1 MKKSQKKLTNYLH
14 CISLCLYIVCMNYSK
29 THTQTQKN
37 KGDNMSK
44 REFNQTRGFGIEI
57 EFLANRGK
65 NEVAE
70 ILNNLNGI
78 DCVSEDYNHNT
89 RSYWK
94 IVGDSSL
101 RRESGYQYTMELV
114 SPILYGLD
122 GLGQLFQILEVLNG
136 TEENGLRTKVN
147 KSCGIHVHHDLTN
160 WRDDNA
166 NAFANNMNNLIT
178 LVAKYEHGIFK
189 LLPASRQSGYCA
201 PVRNGF
207 QKYNCFSDSCYNDRI
222 KNLKTAKRQGSLQN
236 IQRGRYYGLNF
247 QNLFTRGS
255 VEFRYHQGSTNYN
268 KLSNWIVFTQAFVET
283 AELKKSIS
291 YTESMT
297 RISTASALRRL
308 RCDLG
313 LTKANND
320 IFLRACDTEIKRRYH
335 VYKNVLS
342 SASSIQQAQ

>member
-1 MKKSQKKLTNYLH
+1 
-14 CISLCLYIVCMNYSK
+14 
-29 THTQTQKN
+29 
-37 KGDNMSK
+37 MST

-57 EFLANRGK
+57 EFLANCNK
-65 NEVAE
+65 NEVARL
-70 ILNNLNGI
+70 LNNTDGI
-78 DCVSEDYNHNT
+78 DCVSEDYNHTTQN
-89 RSYWK
+89 YWK

-101 RRESGYQYTMELV
+101 RRESGFEYTMELV

-122 GLGQLFQILEVLNG
+122 GLAQLQKILEVLNNSDG
-136 TEENGLRTKVN
+136 SRRRLRTKVN

-160 WRDDNA
+160 WRNENA

-189 LLPASRQSGYCA
+189 LLPRSRQSGYCA
-201 PVRNGF
+201 PVRSGF
-207 QKYNCFSDSCYNDRI
+207 HKYNCFSESCYNDRI
-222 KNLKTAKRQGSLQN
+222 KNLKTAKRQGTLRD

-255 VEFRYHQGSTNYN
+255 VEFRYHQGSTNFN
-268 KLSNWIVFTQAFVET
+268 KLSNWVVFTQAFVET
-283 AELKKSIS
+283 AQLKKSIS

-320 IFLRACDTEIKRRYH
+320 SYLKACDIEIKRRYH
-335 VYKNVLS
+335 LYKNVTVD
-342 SASSIQQAQ
+342 ATIIQQAQ